1 MDGPPDK
8 KRKLNEDKEEEMDLY
23 SDDDDDDD
31 DDIDMDRNSGDD
43 DDDGNKQK
51 KAKRQKIKLREKYR
65 DDEDFQ
71 ALEAPPIEPSKANQF
86 FDPIHFSEINLEKE
100 SRLRVTSKN
109 KYEEQNA
116 VDSEGE
122 QLKHLNRTQIEK
134 YLQTTANDKGFTV
147 QAEVWSV
154 IALGL
159 NDHLKNLFDEMN
171 KWRTLRMDQNEKM
184 NGFKLEYDG
193 IDSKQWMDALNR
205 KYAQNEAMSEREDEI
220 KALSEE
226 RADLEFKRMTRILS
240 ETEERRLDELKKK
253 SAEIEKEDAS
263 SNAIGGGDF
272 SFNFGSGGCR
282 LMRADKF
289 YVVDAINMMEHHQT
303 KRSQSQ
309 LRQLSKLYLKAA

>member
-1 MDGPPDK
+1 M
-8 KRKLNEDKEEEMDLY
+8 
-23 SDDDDDDD
+23 
-31 DDIDMDRNSGDD
+31 
-43 DDDGNKQK
+43 
-51 KAKRQKIKLREKYR
+51 
-65 DDEDFQ
+65 
-71 ALEAPPIEPSKANQF
+71 
-86 FDPIHFSEINLEKE
+86 EKE

-193 IDSKQWMDALNR
+193 IDSKQWMDALNQ
-205 KYAQNEAMSEREDEI
+205 KYAQNEAMSERKDEI
-220 KALSEE
+220 QALNEE
-226 RADLEFKRMTRILS
+226 QAELEFKRMTRILS
-240 ETEERRLDELKKK
+240 EIEERRLDELKKK
-253 SAEIEKEDAS
+253 SAEIAKEDAS
-263 SNAIGGGDF
+263 SNAVGSDF
-272 SFNFGSGGCR
+272 SFNFESGGCR
-282 LMRADKF
+282 QMRADKF